1 MARYLLPQEL
11 RKLLKVVISQM
22 DEYLNETPDERVRIN
37 SEIAD
42 NRQIDPTTIVPDN
55 LDVDDVD
62 IDLGNTQ
69 DLRIVDEWLQIPPD
83 DLSAPGVQMLEDE
96 GSLSDIASMSSTGA
110 TGVPS
115 SEERDWL
122 SDASS
127 SDVSDLSIDRKTK
140 INLRKWKNRVTYL
153 YNQRWSDFSDL
164 SDTDTDDDH
173 IDPNQE
179 NKCP

>member
-11 RKLLKVVISQM
+11 RKLLKVVIGQM
-22 DEYLNETPDERVRIN
+22 DEYLNETPDERVWIN
-37 SEIAD
+37 SEIAN
-42 NRQIDPTTIVPDN
+42 NRRIDPTTIVPDN

-62 IDLGNTQ
+62 IDLDNTQ

-96 GSLSDIASMSSTGA
+96 GSWSDIASVSSTGA

-122 SDASS
+122 SDVSS

-153 YNQRWSDFSDL
+153 YNERWSDLSDL
-164 SDTDTDDDH
+164 SDTDTDDN